1 MPCSVAA
8 SVPVQV
14 SSSFISRRMALRGR
28 DADPAAGMAGVVC
41 CLWFALWESGG
52 VWFLRGEV
60 RAALDAKTLGLVEE
74 EGALV
79 CGARSACYANRL
91 KVS

>member
-28 DADPAAGMAGVVC
+28 DADPAEGIAGVVS
-41 CLWFALWESGG
+41 FFF
-52 VWFLRGEV
+52 FLFSFRF
-60 RAALDAKTLGLVEE
+60 
-74 EGALV
+74 
-79 CGARSACYANRL
+79 
-91 KVS
+91 